1 LKAEVLLVCR
11 RPLLTAATIPEDIR
25 ARYEFTVL
33 DRGQLVQSC
42 AVPDL
47 ELSRDAVDRNL
58 EAHEVCVGALDQRH
72 LVSYCWFALSGRAP
86 LSAALDICFDASH
99 QVYGYKLLT
108 LPSHRGRRLPLYCA
122 SFGDVELRRRGYT
135 HSIGYV
141 RLQNLAS
148 RRALS
153 RIPENQTVG
162 AVLYVLVFGRLFSF
176 VTAGAR
182 RYGIRIVL
190 ARRRARATV
199 TASGRPSPSL
209 GKQ

>member
-1 LKAEVLLVCR
+1 M
-11 RPLLTAATIPEDIR
+11 
-25 ARYEFTVL
+25 
-33 DRGQLVQSC
+33 
-42 AVPDL
+42 
-47 ELSRDAVDRNL
+47 
-58 EAHEVCVGALDQRH
+58 
-72 LVSYCWFALSGRAP
+72 SGRAP
-86 LSAALDICFDASH
+86 LSAALDIHFDASH

-108 LPSHRGRRLPLYCA
+108 LPSHRGRRLPVYCA

-162 AVLYVLVFGRLFSF
+162 AVLYVMIFGRLFSF

-182 RYGIRIVL
+182 RYGIRIVV
-190 ARRRARATV
+190 ARPFERDAVSAV
-199 TASGRPSPSL
+199 PSPSL